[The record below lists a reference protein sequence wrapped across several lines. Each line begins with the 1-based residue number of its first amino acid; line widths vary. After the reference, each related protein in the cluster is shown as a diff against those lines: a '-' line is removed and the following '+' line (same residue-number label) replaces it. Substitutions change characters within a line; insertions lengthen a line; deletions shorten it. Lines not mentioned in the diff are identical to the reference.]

1 MALKIPD
8 SVMDSLAKAGVT
20 LGSEIVAQIVADKL
34 LGKSDQAGALQE
46 IIDKW
51 NAGDKAGAR
60 ESMIKILPAGFGKT
74 DEMRVCEDLAIMLI
88 DNQIST
94 FELRQ
99 IAAFLA
105 SLSDDDRRKFRSG
118 YSQQGS
124 ERHRFAV
131 LKALAASASDDDRR
145 QYLEG
150 CGFFELN
157 LLEIGVNHLDA
168 EFAGYNAALDA
179 RINAAIN
186 RRDNP
191 QNNFGVPDLGRWGWV
206 WMVIIVVLILSA
218 SVLGNW

>member
-1 MALKIPD
+1 M
-8 SVMDSLAKAGVT
+8 
-20 LGSEIVAQIVADKL
+20 

-74 DEMRVCEDLAIMLI
+74 DEMRVCEDLAILLI

-94 FELRQ
+94 LEVRQ

-131 LKALAASASDDDRR
+131 LRALAASASDDARR
-145 QYLEG
+145 EYLEG

-157 LLEIGVNHLDA
+157 LFEVGVNHLDQ
-168 EFAGYNAALDA
+168 EFEGYNLALDD
-179 RINAAIN
+179 RITSAQE

-191 QNNFGVPDLGRWGWV
+191 QNNFGVPDLGRWGWF
-206 WMVIIVVLILSA
+206 WMAIIVVLVLSA